1 MSILRDK
8 RMIKQIQPFIGKEEA
23 DAVYETIM
31 STQLSEGPKTA
42 ELEKQISNIT
52 GYYSIAVSNWT
63 DGLILCIET
72 LKKHRKLGQSS
83 QIIIPNLTFV
93 ASINSALFCGLKP
106 VVLDVDLNG
115 QLDPNVVEDCLK
127 KNKDIEAIMLVD
139 LYGSCPNLNAFN
151 ELSKKYNV
159 SIIEDAAQA
168 FGTYYST
175 KAVGNDYYSYTHV
188 GAYCD
193 NSVGGFSF
201 YGNKQLTCA
210 EGGAFVTKNREYYTT
225 ALALKQHGSLT
236 RGTFRHEYTGLNF
249 RIDDVRSTILLE
261 QLKKKRIIFSSKK
274 MIHDFYQTMFKDEVE
289 MFPKKSNDI
298 QQNYWFSNIITE
310 SPTMLKNFLKE
321 HDIECR
327 DCFLPLNRQECYR
340 NFDFA
345 KNVYPNSEYIYNHML
360 SLPSHPL
367 LQVSDLAKVA
377 DFTLQFLVNARECQ

>member
-1 MSILRDK
+1 MI
-8 RMIKQIQPFIGKEEA
+8 IKQIQPFIGKEEA
-23 DAVYETIM
+23 DAVYETVL

-42 ELEKQISNIT
+42 ELEKQISNTT
-52 GYYSIAVSNWT
+52 GYYSMAVSNWT

-72 LKKHRKLGQSS
+72 LKKHKKLVHSS

-106 VVLDVDLNG
+106 IVLDVDLNG
-115 QLDPNVVEDCLK
+115 QLDPNIVEDCLK

-139 LYGSCPNLNAFN
+139 LYGSCPDLDAFN
-151 ELSKKYNV
+151 DLSKKYNV

-168 FGTYYST
+168 FGTYYGT
-175 KAVGNDYYSYTHV
+175 KNIENSYYAYQHV

-193 NSVGGFSF
+193 NSIGGFSF
-201 YGNKQLTCA
+201 YSNKQLACG
-210 EGGAFVTKNREYYTT
+210 EGGIFVTKNREYYNT
-225 ALALKQHGSLT
+225 ALAIKQHGSLT

-274 MIHDFYQTMFKDEVE
+274 MIHDFYQSMFEDELE
-289 MFPKKSNDI
+289 MFPHESNNI
-298 QQNYWFSNIITE
+298 KQNYWFSNILIE
-310 SPTMLKNFLKE
+310 SPTKLKNFLRE

-327 DCFLPLNRQECYR
+327 DCFLPLNRQECYKD
-340 NFDFA
+340 FDFA
-345 KNVYPNSEYIYNHML
+345 KNVYPNSDYLYNHML

-377 DFTLQFLVNARECQ
+377 DLVLQFMTNERENTIC

>member
-1 MSILRDK
+1 
-8 RMIKQIQPFIGKEEA
+8 MIKQIQPFIGKEEA

-42 ELEKQISNIT
+42 ELEKQISDIT
-52 GYYSIAVSNWT
+52 GYYSTAISNWT
-63 DGLILCIET
+63 DGLILCIQT
-72 LKKHRKLGQSS
+72 LIKHRKLGRPS

-93 ASINSALFCGLKP
+93 ASVNSALFCGLKP
-106 VVLDVDLNG
+106 VILDVDLNG
-115 QLDPNVVEDCLK
+115 QLDPNITEDCLK
-127 KNKDIEAIMLVD
+127 KNKDVEAIMLVD
-139 LYGSCPNLNAFN
+139 LYGSCPNFDAFN
-151 ELSKKYNV
+151 NLAKKYNV

-168 FGTYYST
+168 FGTYYS
-175 KAVGNDYYSYTHV
+175 GRHI

-193 NSVGGFSF
+193 DSVGGFSF
-201 YGNKQLTCA
+201 YANKQLTCG
-210 EGGAFVTKNREYYTT
+210 EGAAFVTKNKEYFDT

-236 RGTFRHEYTGLNF
+236 RGIFRHEYTGLNF

-274 MIHDFYQTMFKDEVE
+274 MIHDFYQATLKEEVE
-289 MFPKKSNDI
+289 MFPREQNNI
-298 QQNYWFSNIITE
+298 QQNYWFSNIIVE
-310 SPTMLKNFLKE
+310 SPTRLKNFLKE

-377 DFTLQFLVNARECQ
+377 DLIKQFLTKERELFAC